1 MRPAVLVLVFLGGCT
16 TPTAA
21 RVVANHAHRA
31 PLECSNDA
39 VERLRGILLERWDV
53 PAMLLRCTAGQFRTA
68 GYFIEAIVDGERR
81 TGIVDPSGAELVPF
95 VGEPTSDPYAFIAGF
110 RAADLDGDGED
121 EIIESWR
128 LTPTHAL
135 QPDNWLVIRMVA
147 GKRLL
152 RIKGPYLSR
161 YHPEL
166 GSCSGTWQLRR
177 GGIHVN
183 IRVSSGLP
191 PSDCLPAGNHR
202 FELRGH
208 TLVDAR

>member
-1 MRPAVLVLVFLGGCT
+1 MRPTALVLVILGGCT
-16 TPTAA
+16 TPTPPP
-21 RVVANHAHRA
+21 VANRA
-31 PLECSNDA
+31 VPTPLACSNDT
-39 VERLRGILLERWDV
+39 VERLRGILLARWNAT
-53 PAMLLRCTAGQFRTA
+53 AMLLRCTAGRFQRA

-95 VGEPTSDPYAFIAGF
+95 VDEPPGDPYAFIASF
-110 RAADLDGDGED
+110 RAADLDRDGED

-128 LTPTHAL
+128 RTPTHAP

-152 RIKGPYLSR
+152 RIKGPYLTR

-166 GSCSGTWQLRR
+166 GSCSGTWHLRR
-177 GGIHVN
+177 GAIDVMVTVSAGI
-183 IRVSSGLP
+183 P
-191 PSDCLPAGNHR
+191 PSDCLPAGKHR

-208 TLVDAR
+208 ALVAR

>member
-1 MRPAVLVLVFLGGCT
+1 MERDVLVLVFLGGCAAP
-16 TPTAA
+16 TPAP
-21 RVVANHAHRA
+21 VVANHAQHA

-39 VERLRGILLERWDV
+39 VERLRSILLERWDE
-53 PAMLLRCTAGQFRTA
+53 PAMLLRCTAGQFHTA

-95 VGEPTSDPYAFIAGF
+95 VDEPAGDPYAFIAGF
-110 RAADLDGDGED
+110 RTADLDGDGED

-128 LTPTHAL
+128 RTPTYAL

-177 GGIHVN
+177 GGINVN
-183 IRVSSGLP
+183 VSVSAGIP

-208 TLVDAR
+208 ALVAAR